1 MGHFNHKPTKN
12 YPLNFFGALV
22 VSALTLPV
30 SALELG
36 RLQIQS
42 AIGEPFRA
50 EVEIAQAS
58 SEELRSLRAQLGSP
72 NSFRQAGLEYNPSLS
87 GVTASLH
94 GRNDG
99 SFYVALRG
107 QNAIQDTFIDVIL
120 EMQWATGRLVKNY
133 ALLLNAVDNK
143 ATTPPPVVTPPV
155 IAALAT
161 PQAAAPKAPQ
171 APASSLLETS
181 KSALNPTSIELND
194 KNVPVYRFASPDA
207 PPAAVK
213 AAQPPAVA
221 ERQPVTAKTSKS
233 ARPPR
238 PSGDE
243 SSGTI
248 TVKRGDTASRLAL
261 QHLSGD
267 VSVDQ
272 MLLAM
277 LKANPDAFIE
287 GNVNLIKAGAVLRMP
302 STEDAGKIPRS
313 EARQTVLSQT
323 HDFAAYARRLA
334 ESTLAVGAKNTREIS
349 GQAVTEVPNSDSK
362 TPPQDKLTLS
372 KPQAKDG
379 AAEAQLAKAQEHKD
393 TSEQLAA
400 LNKNLAELESLAKG
414 EKGTMAVSTATP
426 MPEPAVT
433 PPSPATQ
440 DTIMDR
446 LSQDKQIWA
455 WAAGLLA
462 AMLLLVVWIRKTS
475 QPVEEVY
482 APSYNDHLTDGLE
495 PSSEKSSAA
504 SEIPPQMA
512 SIDLNLTPQ
521 DPVMKSA
528 PAMPMGTATNATLHE
543 IPKPT
548 PSEETQLNKLELAS
562 QLMAA
567 GDHDLARAL
576 VLSVASSADGNIKAR
591 AVQLLGQIR

>member
-1 MGHFNHKPTKN
+1 MGHFNHKSTKN
-12 YPLNFFGALV
+12 YQLNFLGALV
-22 VSALTLPV
+22 ATALTCPV

-42 AIGEPFRA
+42 AIGEPLRA

-58 SEELRSLRAQLGSP
+58 TEELRSLRAQLGSP

-99 SFYVALRG
+99 TFYVALRG
-107 QNAIQDTFIDVIL
+107 QNPIQDTFIDVIL
-120 EMQWATGRLVKNY
+120 EMQWASGRLVKNY

-143 ATTPPPVVTPPV
+143 ATTAPALVTPPV
-155 IAALAT
+155 IASLAM
-161 PQAAAPKAPQ
+161 PAAAAPKATPVAANSQ
-171 APASSLLETS
+171 PEPS
-181 KSALNPTSIELND
+181 KSAVNPTSIELND
-194 KNVPVYRFASPDA
+194 KNVPVYRFAQVEPLPSV
-207 PPAAVK
+207 VK
-213 AAQPPAVA
+213 PIEPPAVA
-221 ERQPVTAKTSKS
+221 ERPTATAKAKAVRLPRAPEDS
-233 ARPPR
+233 AN
-238 PSGDE
+238 
-243 SSGTI
+243 GTI

-267 VSVDQ
+267 ISIDQ

-302 STEDAGKIPRS
+302 STEEAGKIPRA
-313 EARQTVLSQT
+313 EARQTVISQT

-349 GQAVTEVPNSDSK
+349 GQVVTEATNSDAK
-362 TPPQDKLTLS
+362 APPQDKLTLS
-372 KPQAKDG
+372 KPQVKEE

-414 EKGTMAVSTATP
+414 DKGTMAVNTAMP
-426 MPEPAVT
+426 MPVAAAKPQ
-433 PPSPATQ
+433 PPATQ

-462 AMLLLVVWIRKTS
+462 ALLLLVVWIRKTS
-475 QPVEEVY
+475 QPVEQVY
-482 APSYNDHLTDGLE
+482 APSYNDDLSDDSE
-495 PSSEKSSAA
+495 PSSDKSLAA

-512 SIDLNLTPQ
+512 SIDLNLAPQ
-521 DPVMKSA
+521 DPVMQST
-528 PAMPMGTATNATLHE
+528 PNMPMGAATHVNPYE
-543 IPKPT
+543 MPKPT
-548 PSEETQLNKLELAS
+548 PSEETQLNKLDLAN
-562 QLMAA
+562 QLMVA